1 MREKSEGSGEWC
13 TDIRVLLQLLENV
26 DLSSGGRAELVG
38 LRLADAFSAD
48 VYYLRGELAARPT
61 LHHTTHRAAHSAAYR
76 RDECTVHRGLLLKM
90 AKDTGS
96 TCRITR

>member
-61 LHHTTHRAAHSAAYR
+61 LHNATHRAAHSAAYR
-76 RDECTVHRGLLLKM
+76 IRVHCAQWVVTPDGK
-90 AKDTGS
+90 GS
-96 TCRITR
+96 VA